1 MSESPTTPPARP
13 RRKGGGLGLLLLL
26 TILLAFL
33 AFVVWAFFALWKM
46 GGDTRMSIHG
56 WIALGI
62 AFVVT
67 GLLGGGLM
75 WLAFYSSRKGWDE
88 QVRSDEDAEG

>member
-1 MSESPTTPPARP
+1 M
-13 RRKGGGLGLLLLL
+13 LG
-26 TILLAFL
+26 FL
-33 AFVVWAFFALWKM
+33 GFVIWGFQSLWRM
-46 GGDTRMSIHG
+46 GGDVQMSIHG

-62 AFVVT
+62 AFVFT

-88 QVRSDEDAEG
+88 GVARSDEDEGA